1 MLCGAGPLNTAPMT
15 DPIRPTDDEARALAQ
30 SLLSGARFAALAVQD
45 PETGAPYVS
54 RVALGEGQGYPV
66 SLVSALA
73 FHTQALKADPV
84 CALLVGE
91 PGQKGDALSHPRL
104 TVQARAV
111 FIPRPS
117 EPHEKMAAQYLRDHP
132 KAKLY
137 LSLGDFSFVRFAP
150 VRAFLNGGFG
160 RAFHLT
166 AQDLIPAQP
175 TQ

>member
-1 MLCGAGPLNTAPMT
+1 MLRVADLLNTGRMT

-30 SLLSGARFAALAVQD
+30 SLLSSARFTALAVQD

-54 RVALGEGQGYPV
+54 RIALSAGQGATV

-73 FHTQALKADPV
+73 YHTQALRADPA

-91 PGQKGDALSHPRL
+91 PGQKGDALAHPRL
-104 TVQARAV
+104 TVQARAA

-117 EPHEKMAAQYLRDHP
+117 DQHEKMAAQYLRDHP

-137 LSLGDFSFVRFAP
+137 LSLGDFSFVRFEP

-160 RAFHLT
+160 RAFHLR
-166 AQDLIPAQP
+166 AGDLIPAAGA
-175 TQ
+175 